1 MGLLIT
7 KQVAAAT
14 VPDSP
19 TGTYTIFLDTDGIEK
34 KKDENGVVTP
44 TSASGQNDKVKA
56 SATDTTEGF
65 LDTKIT
71 GTTNKITITKINSGG
86 NESFVVTV
94 GVDVFDK
101 VSDDSDNITEG
112 TVNLFLTSAE
122 RTKIANSLT
131 TITGSNHSQ
140 LNLNDGTNP
149 HGTTKSD
156 VGLSNSDNTSDANK
170 PVSTATQT
178 ALDLKRDKTAIKNS
192 IEDDSGSLQL
202 VNDTNSA
209 GNNKYYG
216 TNGSGTKGFHDLPS
230 VSNNYFK
237 ADLEVT
243 TTSNNFNS
251 STPTNVPDMTY
262 TITQD
267 GDYVFYAVVNC
278 NSDENEELEMYF
290 AKNGTTVNNSIVTDR
305 QQKNQD
311 QSLQNTYPIDGLV
324 VGDVITV
331 QFDTRGDNVDLE
343 TRRMLIQSWA

>member
-34 KKDENGVVTP
+34 KKDENGVVTF
-44 TSASGQNDKVKA
+44 TSGSDQNDKVKA

-71 GTTNKITITKINSGG
+71 GTTDKITITKINSGA

-101 VSDDSDNITEG
+101 VSDDSDDITEG
-112 TVNLFLTSAE
+112 AVNLFLTSLE
-122 RTKIANSLT
+122 RTKISNSLT
-131 TITGSNHSQ
+131 TITGSDHSQ
-140 LNLNDGTNP
+140 LTLDDGTNP
-149 HGTTKSD
+149 HGTTKAN
-156 VGLSNSDNTSDANK
+156 VGLGNADNTSDANK

-178 ALDLKRDKTAIKNS
+178 ALNLKRDKTAIKNS

-209 GNNKYYG
+209 GNDKYYG
-216 TNGSGTKGFHDLPS
+216 TDASGTKGFHALPTAS
-230 VSNNYFK
+230 SSYFK
-237 ADLEVT
+237 ADVEVT

-251 STPTNVPDMTY
+251 STPTNIPDMTY

-267 GDYVFYAVVNC
+267 GDYVFYSVVNC
-278 NSDENEELEMYF
+278 NNDENEELEMYF
-290 AKNGTTVNNSIVTDR
+290 AKNGTTINNSIVTDR

-311 QSLQNTYPIDGLV
+311 QSIQNTYPIDGLI

>member
-34 KKDENGVVTP
+34 KKDENGTVTP

-101 VSDDSDNITEG
+101 VSDDSDDIAEG
-112 TVNLFLTSAE
+112 VVNLFLTSAE
-122 RTKIANSLT
+122 RTKISNSLT
-131 TITGSNHSQ
+131 TITGSDHSQ
-140 LNLNDGTNP
+140 LTLDDGTNP
-149 HGTTKSD
+149 HGTTKAN
-156 VGLSNSDNTSDANK
+156 VGLSNVDNTSDANK
-170 PVSTATQT
+170 PVSTPQQT
-178 ALDLKRDKTAIKNS
+178 ALNLKRDKTAIKNS

-202 VNDTNSA
+202 VNDANSP
-209 GNNKYYG
+209 GNDQYYG
-216 TNGSGTKGFHDLPS
+216 TNASGTKGFHALPTAS
-230 VSNNYFK
+230 SSYLK
-237 ADLEVT
+237 ADVEVT

-278 NSDENEELEMYF
+278 DNDQNEELDMYF
-290 AKNGTTVNNSIVTDR
+290 AKNGTTINNSIVTDR

-311 QSLQNTYPIDGLV
+311 QSIQNTYPIDGLV
-324 VGDVITV
+324 IGDVITV

>member
-1 MGLLIT
+1 MGVLQTEIINQNL
-7 KQVAAAT
+7 VAT
-14 VPDSP
+14 PP
-19 TGTYTIFLDTDGIEK
+19 TGYYNIFLDTDGIEK
-34 KKDENGVVTP
+34 KKDDAGVVTF
-44 TSASGQNDKVKA
+44 TSGSDQNDKVKA

-65 LDTKIT
+65 LDSKIT
-71 GTTNKITITKINSGG
+71 GTTDKITISKINSGA

-131 TITGSNHSQ
+131 TITGSSHSQ
-140 LNLNDGTNP
+140 LTLDDGTNP
-149 HGTTKSD
+149 HGTTKAN
-156 VGLSNSDNTSDANK
+156 VGLGNATNTSDANK

-209 GNNKYYG
+209 GNDKYYG
-216 TNGSGTKGFHDLPS
+216 TDGSGTKGYHTLPTAS
-230 VSNNYFK
+230 ISYFK
-237 ADLEVT
+237 AEVLST
-243 TTSNNFNS
+243 TNSNNFNS
-251 STPTNVPDMTY
+251 NTPTNIPDITY

-267 GDYVFYAVVNC
+267 GDYVFYSVVNC
-278 NSDENEELEMYF
+278 NNDENEELEMYF
-290 AKNGTTVNNSIVTDR
+290 AKNGTTINNSIVTDR

-311 QSLQNTYPIDGLV
+311 QSIQNTYPVDGLV
-324 VGDVITV
+324 IGDVITV
-331 QFDTRGDNVDLE
+331 QFNTRGDNVDLL
-343 TRRMLIQSWA
+343 TRRMLVQSWS

>member
-1 MGLLIT
+1 MGIIQQQT
-7 KQVAAAT
+7 IAAASVAT
-14 VPDSP
+14 PP
-19 TGTYTIFLDTDGIEK
+19 TGYYNIFLDTDGIEK
-34 KKDENGVVTP
+34 KKDDAGVVTT
-44 TSASGQNDKVKA
+44 TSAAGQNDKVKA

-71 GTTNKITITKINSGG
+71 GTTDKITITKINSGA

-101 VSDDSDNITEG
+101 VSDDSDDITEG
-112 TVNLFLTSAE
+112 SVNLFLTSAE

-140 LNLNDGTNP
+140 LTLDDGTNP

-156 VGLSNSDNTSDANK
+156 VGLSNLDNTSDANK
-170 PVSTATQT
+170 PVSTAQQT
-178 ALDLKRDKTAIKNS
+178 ALNLKRDKTAIKNS

-202 VNDTNSA
+202 VNDANSP
-209 GNNKYYG
+209 GNDQYYG
-216 TNGSGTKGFHDLPS
+216 TNASGTKGFHPLPTAS
-230 VSNNYFK
+230 SSYFK

-251 STPTNVPDMTY
+251 NTPTNVPDMTY

-278 NSDENEELEMYF
+278 SNDQNEELDMYF
-290 AKNGTTVNNSIVTDR
+290 AKNGTTINNSIVTDR

-311 QSLQNTYPIDGLV
+311 QSIQNTYPVDGLV
-324 VGDVITV
+324 IGDVITV
-331 QFDTRGDNVDLE
+331 QFDTRGDNLDLE